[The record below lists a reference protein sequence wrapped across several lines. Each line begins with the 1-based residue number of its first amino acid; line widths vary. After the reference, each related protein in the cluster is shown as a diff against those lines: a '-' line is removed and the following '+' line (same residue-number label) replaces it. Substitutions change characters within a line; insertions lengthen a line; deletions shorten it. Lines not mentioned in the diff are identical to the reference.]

1 MELNYFL
8 NNAADWIITQQQNQ
22 KSTDVTDIFK
32 LITNTS
38 QQKQAHGA
46 WIHFP
51 VPTIWSMPLI
61 INLAHAELYF
71 QIHRRKKKI
80 NMFFSFHIVVIL
92 LWTPFTKGYLVQ
104 HDIYKLNI

>member
-8 NNAADWIITQQQNQ
+8 NNAADWIVTQQQNQ

-51 VPTIWSMPLI
+51 VPTI
-61 INLAHAELYF
+61 
-71 QIHRRKKKI
+71 
-80 NMFFSFHIVVIL
+80 
-92 LWTPFTKGYLVQ
+92 
-104 HDIYKLNI
+104 